1 MMMSNDKTVVWL
13 GAAVFIVS
21 FLRVWQGLDFTD
33 MGYWLTGYQQL
44 YTFPQ
49 GIGGGIVN
57 WLTYFVGYGLGE
69 LLGGT
74 VLSYR
79 LGYVLVVTLS
89 AVVSYLLLSKV
100 FGRSRILAALTL
112 LTALYAGKAIGNWV
126 GYNNLTALFYLLSAS
141 LLYHGLVK
149 QKLILIL
156 IAGAVLGANVFVRL
170 PNILGLLLVSA
181 IWLYAFAGRWRWRKN
196 LIWSSYFG
204 AGFLLGMAIIW
215 LLIFASGHE
224 ALYLK
229 GVDWVADMAADD
241 GSSHS
246 GGGLVKLF
254 ILDQALAFAYALLAI
269 IIGLLVANWIAG
281 RHVLIVSVV
290 MVLLTALFFGL
301 INHMS
306 NGYSDSGKWAVTGLC
321 YILLILIVVREFR
334 HNAAMSLMAF
344 MALMIL
350 FIAPLGSNNGI
361 ANAKYG
367 LWLALPLCL
376 MWLWQGANLR
386 LGKFT
391 LKLGA
396 SRLFAGVIVLALSC
410 QTLIST
416 WRYTYNDSQDRAS
429 MQYGIAHPLLIG
441 TYTTK
446 ERAKEVGELLDVMK
460 QLVEPGDE
468 LLAYNQISM
477 LHFLTETHPYL
488 NNSWLEFYSPK
499 KLDALLR
506 EKEMRPTRLPIIV
519 RAKGNTSSASW
530 PVNIQYLNRRE
541 ARRQVFEQFERRHGY
556 VLIWANEFF
565 EVLQPS
571 Q

>member
-1 MMMSNDKTVVWL
+1 MSNDKTVVWL
-13 GAAVFIVS
+13 GAAVFIGS
-21 FLRVWQGLDFTD
+21 FLRIWQGLDFTD

-57 WLTYFVGYGLGE
+57 WLTYFIGYSFGA

-79 LGYVLVVTLS
+79 LGYALVVTLS
-89 AVVSYLLLSKV
+89 AVLSYLLLSKEL
-100 FGRSRILAALTL
+100 GRSRVLAAVIL

-126 GYNNLTALFYLLSAS
+126 GYNNLTALFYLVGAS
-141 LLYHGLVK
+141 LLYHGLVN
-149 QKLILIL
+149 QKLIWIVVV
-156 IAGAVLGANVFVRL
+156 GAVLGANVFVRL
-170 PNILGLLLVSA
+170 PNVLGLLLVSA
-181 IWLYAFAGRWRWRKN
+181 ICLYAFAEQWSWRKN
-196 LIWSSYFG
+196 LLWSAWFG
-204 AGFLLGMAIIW
+204 AGFLVGLAIIW
-215 LLIFASGHE
+215 LLIVMSGHD

-229 GVDWVADMAADD
+229 GIDWITDMAADD

-246 GGGLVKLF
+246 GGGLIKLF
-254 ILDQALAFAYALLAI
+254 LFDQALACAYALLTI
-269 IIGLLVANWIAG
+269 IVGLLVANWIVG
-281 RHVLIVSVV
+281 RHVLIVSGV
-290 MVLLTALFFGL
+290 MVLLTGLLFGL

-321 YILLILIVVREFR
+321 YILLMIIVVREFR
-334 HNAAMSLMAF
+334 NNISLSLMAF
-344 MALMIL
+344 IAGLIL

-396 SRLFAGVIVLALSC
+396 TRLFAGVIMLALSC
-410 QTLIST
+410 QTLIAT
-416 WRYTYNDSQDRAS
+416 WRYTYNDSQDRTS

-446 ERAKEVGELLDVMK
+446 ERAKVVGELLVVMK
-460 QLVEPGDE
+460 QLVKPSDE

-488 NNSWLEFYSPK
+488 DNSWLEFYSPK

-506 EKEMRPTRLPIIV
+506 EKEMRPIKLPIIV

-541 ARRQVFEQFERRHGY
+541 ARRQVFEQFERKHGY

-571 Q
+571 